1 VTREELL
8 TDWRRRLPSAA
19 FVLLERDIDALIA
32 AAKAEERAA
41 CERRMMAVAEKYYA
55 HSRGPLEG
63 YVDAIRARGEEAGN
77 G

>member
-32 AAKAEERAA
+32 AAKAEEREA
-41 CERRMMAVAEKYYA
+41 CERRLLAV
-55 HSRGPLEG
+55 SRNNHCAGPDCG
-63 YVDAIRARGEEAGN
+63 RWSCDCKCPGCVKVTPP
-77 G
+77 